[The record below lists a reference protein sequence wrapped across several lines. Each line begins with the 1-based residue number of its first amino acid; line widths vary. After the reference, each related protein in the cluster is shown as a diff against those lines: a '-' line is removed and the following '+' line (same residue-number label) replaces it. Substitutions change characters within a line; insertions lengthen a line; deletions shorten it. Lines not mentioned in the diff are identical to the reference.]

1 MTDAAAAPVK
11 DVKPEEE
18 PSEED
23 SDVEEVKQED
33 LDAELME
40 AAKANE
46 IELVVATIDK

>member
-23 SDVEEVKQED
+23 SDVEEFK
-33 LDAELME
+33 
-40 AAKANE
+40 
-46 IELVVATIDK
+46 